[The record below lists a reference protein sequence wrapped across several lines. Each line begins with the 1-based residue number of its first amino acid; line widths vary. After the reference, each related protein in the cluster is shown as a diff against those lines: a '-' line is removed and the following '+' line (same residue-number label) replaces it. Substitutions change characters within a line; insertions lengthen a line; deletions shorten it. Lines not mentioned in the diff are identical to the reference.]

1 MVALGVRC
9 LRGTTW
15 VTSDSPMAGW
25 VRFRGVEASIV
36 SSRTPPSRGMKQSG
50 SRSTVAMRPGNRCC
64 PGREDGQWQPSSRLR
79 KSRSLPPSEGCRQAA
94 SPRHDL
100 QRFDPQ
106 RSRLT
111 DNENAARVIRDW
123 RHFPHR
129 VRRNRHGRRV
139 SPLVLAA
146 INHLLRRAGW
156 LPPAGAHLMQRSNR
170 GRPLRHSGC
179 PFGLVHPVRRLSVI
193 PEVLGL
199 SHGRR

>member
-1 MVALGVRC
+1 MGHLRQPHGRLGQVPGGRGAPSFRLANTPVPGDEAIGFAEYGRDAARQPMLSGTRRRPVAALKP
-9 LRGTTW
+9 TTQE
-15 VTSDSPMAGW
+15 S
-25 VRFRGVEASIV
+25 V
-36 SSRTPPSRGMKQSG
+36 S
-50 SRSTVAMRPGNRCC
+50 
-64 PGREDGQWQPSSRLR
+64 
-79 KSRSLPPSEGCRQAA
+79 PPSEGCRQAA

-179 PFGLVHPVRRLSVI
+179 PFGLVHPVRTIVSDSRGARIES
-193 PEVLGL
+193 
-199 SHGRR
+199 GRPN